1 VSASSVKQRREFL
14 KATIWQQVDF
24 SRTDQ
29 HRGVAPPPLEA
40 PAPPEAKRITLAAPG
55 SWQNVR
61 VVGVETAIRRRESHR
76 QYSAAPLEMDELSFL
91 LWATQGI
98 RARIDAATAL
108 RTVPSAGARHALETH
123 LCALNVNQLE
133 PAIYRYLPVRHQLVL
148 EHSIPQ
154 LGRRLAA
161 GAFEQQFLAEAAA
174 VFVWAAVPYRMEWR
188 YGAAAHKLI
197 ALDAGHVCQNLYL
210 ACEAIG
216 AGCCAVAAYH
226 QQRMDEL
233 LGLDG
238 DEEFTIYMAAVGKL

>member
-1 VSASSVKQRREFL
+1 MSAPSANQRREFL
-14 KATIWQQVDF
+14 KATIWQLMDF

-29 HRGVAPPPLEA
+29 HRGVPPPPLEMRA
-40 PAPPEAKRITLAAPG
+40 PIEARLVTLPAPG
-55 SWQNVR
+55 SWQNVKP
-61 VVGVETAIRRRESHR
+61 VALEAAIRRRESR
-76 QYSAAPLEMDELSFL
+76 REYSSAPLQLDELAFL

-98 RARIDAATAL
+98 RARLDAATAL

-123 LCALNVNQLE
+123 LCALNVASVE
-133 PAIYRYLPVRHQLVL
+133 PGVYRYLPVRHQLVL
-148 EHSIPQ
+148 ERTVPRLARQ
-154 LGRRLAA
+154 LAA
-161 GAFEQQFLAEAAA
+161 GAFEQQFVAEAAA

-188 YGAAAHKLI
+188 YGAAAPKLI

-216 AGCCAVAAYH
+216 AGCCAIAAYH

-238 DEEFTIYMAAVGKL
+238 EDEFAIYMAAVGKQ